1 MGSPQSSADRARSGR
16 VPLSRQ
22 PPIWLMVAVVVASLL
37 PLTMQ
42 FNGDVGSAH
51 AAGSL
56 ETIEVGQAVEHEFAR
71 AAASNELQPHE
82 PAPSFPKTAAAEELV
97 LLETSIADATEDLE
111 PCPTPCD
118 ERSPAAEEPET
129 RKTSEDESTAR
140 PSRAP
145 LLTKVSEACR
155 EGDKK
160 AARSTYRTLPL
171 GDSRRKQMRKAC
183 RREGV
188 WIL

>member
-1 MGSPQSSADRARSGR
+1 MGSQQSSADRSRPGR

-42 FNGDVGSAH
+42 LDGDVGSAH
-51 AAGSL
+51 AAGV
-56 ETIEVGQAVEHEFAR
+56 ETIEVEQTVEHQFAES
-71 AAASNELQPHE
+71 AAINDLQRHG
-82 PAPSFPKTAAAEELV
+82 PAPSFPKAAAAEEIV
-97 LLETSIADATEDLE
+97 VVETSIADATEDLE

-118 ERSPAAEEPET
+118 ESPAADEPET
-129 RKTSEDESTAR
+129 RRTSEDEPTAR
-140 PSRAP
+140 PSRPP
-145 LLTKVSEACR
+145 LLTQVSEACR

-171 GDSRRKQMRKAC
+171 GDSRRKEMRKAC